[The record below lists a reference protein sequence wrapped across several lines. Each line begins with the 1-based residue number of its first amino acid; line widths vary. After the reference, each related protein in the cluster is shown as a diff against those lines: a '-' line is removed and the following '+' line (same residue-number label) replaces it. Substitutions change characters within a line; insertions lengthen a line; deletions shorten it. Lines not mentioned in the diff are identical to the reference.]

1 MQSVK
6 TEKVETND
14 ALIAQLNDRVCT
26 LLWLFVTVITVSLCY
41 RDKRSRN
48 LNIKTQYVLIFLTHK
63 SDLIYV
69 IVIYLFHLQITNLEK
84 LIEVQNT
91 VFNTAIEDLKA
102 KLSQESE
109 KRQALQSELEKLAH
123 CVTQV

>member
-1 MQSVK
+1 MSTIERIEKSIEKVPTSNAVSGDKPSSGTLERLMHSVK
-6 TEKVETND
+6 KEKVETND
-14 ALIAQLNDRVCT
+14 ALIAQLNNR
-26 LLWLFVTVITVSLCY
+26 
-41 RDKRSRN
+41 
-48 LNIKTQYVLIFLTHK
+48 
-63 SDLIYV
+63 
-69 IVIYLFHLQITNLEK
+69 ITNLEK

-91 VFNTAIEDLKA
+91 VFNTAIEDLKS

>member
-1 MQSVK
+1 MIGYVHCCGCLLLYAFVIV
-6 TEKVETND
+6 TRGHETYFD
-14 ALIAQLNDRVCT
+14 HE
-26 LLWLFVTVITVSLCY
+26 
-41 RDKRSRN
+41 
-48 LNIKTQYVLIFLTHK
+48 IFLTHK
-63 SDLIYV
+63 SDV
-69 IVIYLFHLQITNLEK
+69 IRLLFICLFNLQITNLEK